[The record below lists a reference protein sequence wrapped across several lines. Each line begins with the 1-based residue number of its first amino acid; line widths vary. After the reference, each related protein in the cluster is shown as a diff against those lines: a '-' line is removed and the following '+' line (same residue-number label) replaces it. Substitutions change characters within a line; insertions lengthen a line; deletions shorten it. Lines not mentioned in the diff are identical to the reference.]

1 MNRLDVVNKV
11 IVEMYGEMNPSL
23 YNSLKTPVKDLT
35 QYQKALLKNSLNV
48 RSKKS
53 LLREIERYLRKP
65 SHHIR
70 AVGDDRG
77 VEGFI
82 LFEERNNVIT
92 NLSLFVNNGKP
103 AAYVDKTSYLLT
115 FFSQTSYSKA
125 FLIVPIFHPLTD
137 ELKEVCDAFKGC
149 YTKDEE
155 FITFSFENIYK
166 FDIERENFK

>member
-1 MNRLDVVNKV
+1 MSKVDILNKI

-23 YNSLKTPVKDLT
+23 YNSLKAPIRDLT
-35 QYQKALLKNSLNV
+35 QYQRALLKNSLNIQ
-48 RSKKS
+48 SKRP
-53 LLREIERYLRKP
+53 LLKEIRRYLKKP

-70 AVGDDRG
+70 AVGDDGG

-82 LFEERNNVIT
+82 LFEERSNVIT

-103 AAYVDKTSYLLT
+103 AAYIDKTSYLKT
-115 FFSQTSYSKA
+115 FFSQTSYNKV
-125 FLIVPIFHPLTD
+125 FLMVPIFHPLTD

-155 FITFSFENIYK
+155 FITFSFENIYT
-166 FDIERENFK
+166 FDRE